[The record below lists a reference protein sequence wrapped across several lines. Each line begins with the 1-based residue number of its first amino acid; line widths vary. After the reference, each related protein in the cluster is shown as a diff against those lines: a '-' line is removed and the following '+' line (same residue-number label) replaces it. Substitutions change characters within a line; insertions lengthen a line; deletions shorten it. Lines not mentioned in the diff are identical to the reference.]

1 MMAEKSVVK
10 MPAELLQE
18 ARELLKKWTVSENI
32 PEENRLDI
40 VINGGEIKEC
50 VRALVAAKW
59 GYLAAIS
66 TLDHPEYSIEEGSNE
81 RKAIPDRGEVEL
93 LYHFCNGAA
102 ITTLRVTLPYA
113 KNKIESIC
121 DIIPSATLYEREAM
135 ELMGIEFVGTPN
147 VDHLLLPD
155 GWPENVYP
163 LRKAFTGLEK
173 KEEK

>member
-1 MMAEKSVVK
+1 MAKKTVVK
-10 MPAELLQE
+10 KPEELLQE
-18 ARELLKKWTVSENI
+18 ARELLKMWTVSENT

-40 VINGGEIKEC
+40 VINGNELKEC

-66 TLDHPEYSIEEGSNE
+66 TLDHPEYSIVESSNE
-81 RKAIPDRGEVEL
+81 KAVVPDRGSVEV

-102 ITTLRVTLPYA
+102 ITTLRVTLPYEN
-113 KNKIESIC
+113 NKIESIC

-155 GWPENVYP
+155 GWPANTYP